1 MPACTGRSAGSGC
14 RFWRAAG
21 WAGGLLLVAY
31 GSVNTAVSA
40 AVVAG
45 LIRPDAGYDL
55 EAMRGHAYLWD
66 PLFLVRGTALVLSLW
81 LARRSSVGAR

>member
-1 MPACTGRSAGSGC
+1 M
-14 RFWRAAG
+14 
-21 WAGGLLLVAY
+21 
-31 GSVNTAVSA
+31 
-40 AVVAG
+40 VAG